1 MGLRV
6 GGVVALLDSAIGQQW
21 EPVYDLGMPIKRV
34 VAVGPDGT
42 IAADASAADLL
53 KEHAGRYRLVQ
64 SPPGLLVLER
74 IEGDEP
80 DSRVMMMGEV
90 INQASVLELISM
102 IANNGWRGELSIVDG
117 ATVRRLMLDQGA
129 LKSAFSNAASE
140 RLGEV
145 MVSLGTITPDQL
157 ARCVLSVSPERRF
170 GEIAIEQGFV
180 DRHMLFEMLQAQAQR
195 IFQGALLMTA
205 GHYTFSVP
213 SDDGD
218 APAMTV
224 HMPVQGL
231 LMESVQRIDEMALFR
246 ERIPDND
253 VKPRMTTASARIS
266 LDPTLQAVAML
277 CNGDRTLLDI
287 GRDLRMD
294 EFEVTK
300 QVMQLLQIGY
310 IELTQHKRVDRDTVE
325 PILRQLND
333 VLREIRDTVER
344 HGGRKDMLWTL
355 KAWLHD
361 SEISRYFGEDTRL
374 DGDIPIDATL
384 ERLTALDLERPLE
397 ELHRAA
403 HELVS
408 FAMFAA
414 SPNLPREAER
424 NLSKWV
430 NQRIARLRL

>member
-1 MGLRV
+1 MPTTH
-6 GGVVALLDSAIGQQW
+6 VV
-21 EPVYDLGMPIKRV
+21 V
-34 VAVGPDGT
+34 VGPDGRMT
-42 IAADASAADLL
+42 VDAAAAELVG
-53 KEHAGRYRLVQ
+53 EQPGRYRIAPG
-64 SPPGLLVLER
+64 PPGVIVLER
-74 IEGDEP
+74 LGDDDERRA
-80 DSRVMMMGEV
+80 RVITMGE
-90 INQASVLELISM
+90 ILNQSSVLELVGM

-117 ATVRRLMLDQGA
+117 DINRRLILDQGA
-129 LKSAFSNAASE
+129 LKSAFSNAANE

-145 MVSLGTITPDQL
+145 MVALGAITPDQL

-170 GEIAIEQGFV
+170 GEIAIEQGYV

-195 IFQGALLMTA
+195 IFQGALLMTS
-205 GHYTFSVP
+205 GHYTFTVP
-213 SDDGD
+213 AEDGD

-231 LMESVQRIDEMALFR
+231 LMESVQRIDEMAMFR
-246 ERIPDND
+246 ERIPGND
-253 VKPRMTTASARIS
+253 VKPRMTSTSARIT
-266 LDPTLQAVAML
+266 LDPSLRPLAML
-277 CNGDRTLLDI
+277 CQGDQTLVEL
-287 GRDLRMD
+287 GRALRLD

-310 IELTQHKRVDRDTVE
+310 VEIMEDHPLDRDSVE
-325 PILRQLND
+325 AILRQLND
-333 VLREIRDTVER
+333 VLREIRETVER

-355 KAWLHD
+355 KAWLQD
-361 SEISRYFGEDTRL
+361 SEISGFFGEDTRI
-374 DGDIPIDATL
+374 DGDIPVDATL
-384 ERLTALDLERPLE
+384 ARLTALDLERPLE
-397 ELHRAA
+397 ELHRAS